1 MNLLLIKRALIS
13 VSDKTGVLEFAQ
25 KLHDLRIEIVSTGG
39 TARTLTGSGIAVIPI
54 QDITGFPEM
63 MDGRVKTLHPAVH
76 GAILAQRSK
85 PEHMEEL
92 KKHNIHPIDLVVVN
106 LYPFAQVVAKRR
118 TTLREAIENIDIGG
132 PTMIRAA
139 AKNYESV
146 LIIVNPKRYKD
157 VLAELKL
164 FSGCL
169 SFATRKKL
177 AVEAFKH
184 TAEYDRM
191 IHAYLKVKL
200 S

>member
-13 VSDKTGVLEFAQ
+13 VSDKTGILEFAR
-25 KLHDLRIEIVSTGG
+25 KLHELRIEIVSTGG
-39 TARTLTGSGIAVIPI
+39 TAKSLTEAGVSVIPI
-54 QDITGFPEM
+54 QEITGFPEM

-76 GAILAQRSK
+76 GAILAQRSN
-85 PEHMEEL
+85 PGHMQQL
-92 KKHNIHPIDLVVVN
+92 KEKNIQPIDLVVVN

-118 TTLREAIENIDIGG
+118 TTLKEAIENIDIGG

-146 LIIVNPKRYKD
+146 TIVVNPKRYKD
-157 VLAELKL
+157 VLAELQS

-169 SFATRKKL
+169 SLATRKKL

-191 IHAYLKVKL
+191 IHAYLRVKL